1 MFNLPKFNPTQ
12 KIVSGFAVT
21 IIVGTILL
29 YLPISTTEPIS
40 FLDALFTATSAVCVT
55 GLVVV
60 DTGTRFTLF
69 GQTVILL
76 LIQIGGLGF
85 MTSATLIFLIMGKK
99 INLRERLMIQE
110 ALNQFN
116 LQGLVRLSIYVLIL
130 TFTFEGIGA
139 LLLSFQ
145 FVPQFGL
152 WKGIFFSIFH
162 AVSAF
167 CNAGFDLM
175 GSFSSMT
182 SYKENILVNLVVSS
196 LFVCGGL
203 GYTVILDIYQ
213 KRCFRKLSLH
223 SKIVVVST
231 LLLISIGSLS
241 LLALEYK
248 NPDTLGRLSLKGK
261 LMAAYFQAVTPRTAG
276 FNTIPID
283 KMTPTSLFLIISLM
297 FIGASPCS
305 TGGGIKTA
313 TFATIVSTIK
323 ALVTGY
329 KDVNIFKKRIPLD
342 IVLKS
347 FVIFFLAIVLI
358 VSVTTILSTTEAHHA
373 TLKEVL
379 FEVTSA
385 FGTVG
390 LSMGITT
397 DLTNIGKTLIIFTM
411 FAGRIGPLSMAI
423 AITTSLKSRRFHYS
437 EEKIMVG

>member
-85 MTSATLIFLIMGKK
+85 MTSATLIFLIMRKK

-175 GSFSSMT
+175 GNFSSMT

-231 LLLISIGSLS
+231 LLLITTGSLS

-248 NPDTLGRLSLKGK
+248 NPDTLGKLSLKGK

-283 KMTPTSLFLIISLM
+283 KMTSTSLFLIISLM

-329 KDVNIFKKRIPLD
+329 KDVNIFRKRIPLD

-347 FVIFFLAIVLI
+347 FALFFLAIVLI

-397 DLTNIGKTLIIFTM
+397 DLTSIGKTLIIFTM

-423 AITTSLKSRRFHYS
+423 AITTSLKSRRFRYS